1 MFFVILDSCGELPR
15 AATSRLYVSTIL
27 PFEYLLPLL
36 SQEGSPTGRGGLNML
51 SFRAMVSLFKRLFR
65 PPLTP
70 PNLGGEEIT
79 PCASVIPFIH
89 ATKLRIIFELSK
101 YFANFFH

>member
-1 MFFVILDSCGELPR
+1 MVLYFCGELPR

-36 SQEGSPTGRGGLNML
+36 SQEGSPTGRGGLNER
-51 SFRAMVSLFKRLFR
+51 SFRALFPHVYRLFR

-79 PCASVIPFIH
+79 PCASSDPRRDDLKRSVIPVF
-89 ATKLRIIFELSK
+89 LLQSYE
-101 YFANFFH
+101 